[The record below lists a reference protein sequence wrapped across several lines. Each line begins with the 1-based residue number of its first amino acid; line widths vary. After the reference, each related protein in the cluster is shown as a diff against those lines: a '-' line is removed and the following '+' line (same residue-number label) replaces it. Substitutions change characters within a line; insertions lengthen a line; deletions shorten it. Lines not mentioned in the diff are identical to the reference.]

1 MKRKCLAGILAGIM
15 IFGNTPA
22 YMESNAEILSI
33 DEYYK
38 ALSEQSYMAVLP
50 AKDIKIDGDGKDWE
64 NYPTVQAEKVR
75 DYSGANVDITLN
87 AKFAW
92 DNEAFYFYA
101 EVHDEIYRPQ
111 IGGSYWQGDSLQFCM
126 GLPDETFGDEFG
138 FSYDEE
144 NKKPYIALPA
154 AINDKADLIDA
165 AFKHDGALLKYEI
178 KIPWNVPFEE
188 KPEAFKFCLLAAD
201 NDGKNR
207 EYVVMMETGIEEQKR
222 NDKFPYLI
230 PCDENTNG
238 ISWISGETTVN
249 TSEKAQYSINILNFN
264 EKREYNIN
272 APELGYSGNVTAD
285 EKSWI
290 VIPIEYDSGEEP
302 RVVDMYADVGEN
314 LISFHKS
321 VKIQPTYEL
330 YKSRFEALN
339 EQLGKIDKL
348 LESCKN
354 EGIYVDYEEVNANTV
369 REFLKWTIDDL
380 NAKDSDRVLYCIE
393 QMEKLCDEAYS
404 NLSGYILGTKLPYD
418 VPHVVPN
425 GPLEV
430 KNGTFYGETINSE
443 GDVEERPIYLIGY
456 GHGDKARQ
464 DLAKFPGVGGNYI
477 QFELGPRSYI
487 KPAGDVPDWIGGK
500 ENALIFDEATN
511 SNVIHLVDDSIKQSI
526 PVRSD
531 ANYRLKFKARG
542 SGSEIWY
549 SLYDWNQ
556 RVYPKLTKTMAE
568 YTHDFT
574 APIHGD
580 ITLRFYVKGDVY
592 IDDVEIVRIDDNG
605 EECAA
610 DTVVNGDF
618 EKTESDSRFIC
629 DFSAV
634 LGAFGTVY
642 DAEKAGVMVS
652 FLLSPH
658 YFPSWVYDE
667 YPETKI
673 KSVRSYDI
681 STDVVKDMYAVMG
694 REIARV
700 LKNFTNVND
709 ICVHNEDRYLLYE
722 DSKNLPLFQAFLKE
736 KYGDISS
743 LNSAYGTN
751 YVGFDEIPMPNGLE
765 RSSATYD
772 LAELTNKLVLESR
785 KVSYEAIKSV
795 WQEVNVSGKL
805 QAPHVFSKDLNR
817 FTQGLNP
824 IGEGRVFGLHGM
836 DGGITYNNGEF
847 LDTTFAE
854 GNPLSIYMLY
864 DYVTSDIS
872 APILNME
879 DHIDTDGDE
888 TCIEE
893 IGKNSA
899 RYMWEACV
907 HGRGSSAIWQWART
921 NDTSNAM
928 VRGRITYRPDQMAKV
943 GHTALDVNR
952 LSNEVA
958 ALFNTKRTVQILY
971 SRPSVNRNYVV
982 LDAMQKAYAAASY
995 SGQKSYILTDSD
1007 YDNINHS
1014 DLLIVPAAKYASKR
1028 LVNDILTY
1036 LNDGNEVVL
1045 LGDFCLKYD
1054 EYGRPHDEQ
1063 LLNEIYAKATVIPVE
1078 EVIDDSYSY
1087 NGVNTEAHIV
1097 DNSHINI
1104 DQYELRDALRPIFEK
1119 HNLMTVQLIDADTG
1133 EITKS
1138 TAFLYTQYGDNMLLD
1153 VSYYG
1158 DYNDKKSFKVIYNGH
1173 EITNMRELRSGKLI
1187 TNSVAEVEA
1196 ETPLLLSFKLK

>member
-1 MKRKCLAGILAGIM
+1 MKLKSLAATLACIM
-15 IFGNTPA
+15 ICSTAPA
-22 YMESNAEILSI
+22 YMKSSVNELSI
-33 DEYYK
+33 DEYYN
-38 ALSEQSYMAVLP
+38 ALSDQSYMAVLP
-50 AKDIKIDGDGKDWE
+50 AKDITIDGNGDEWE
-64 NYPTVQAEKVR
+64 NYPVVRAEKIR
-75 DYSGANVDITLN
+75 SYGGADVDITLN
-87 AKFAW
+87 VKFAW

-101 EVHDEIYRPQ
+101 EVYDEIYRPQ

-126 GLPDETFGDEFG
+126 GLPEETFGDEFG

-144 NKKPYIALPA
+144 NKQPYIALPA
-154 AINDKADLIDA
+154 AINDKKDLVDA
-165 AFKHDGALLKYEI
+165 AFRHDGSLLKYEI

-188 KPEAFKFCLLAAD
+188 KPESFKFCVLAAD

-207 EYVVMMETGIEEQKR
+207 EYVVMMETGIEERKR

-230 PCDENTNG
+230 LCDESTKG
-238 ISWISGETTVN
+238 ISWISGETAIN
-249 TSEKAQYSINILNFN
+249 TCEEVPYSINILNFN
-264 EKREYNIN
+264 SEYDYHIE
-272 APELGYSGNVTAD
+272 AEELGYSAD
-285 EKSWI
+285 IKAKEKSWT
-290 VIPIEYDSGEEP
+290 VIPITYDSGDEP
-302 RVVDMYADVGEN
+302 RSVDMYAEIDDD
-314 LISFHKS
+314 LISFHKT

-330 YKSRFEALN
+330 YKSRFEAI
-339 EQLGKIDKL
+339 EEKLGKIDAL
-348 LESCKN
+348 IESCKKS
-354 EGIYVDYEEVNANTV
+354 GIYVDYEEINANTV
-369 REFLKWTIDDL
+369 RQFLTWTLDDL

-393 QMEKLCDEAYS
+393 QMEKLCEEAYS
-404 NLSGYILGTKLPYD
+404 NLSGYILGTKLSRD
-418 VPHVVPN
+418 IPHVVMN

-430 KNGTFYGETINSE
+430 KNGTFYGKTINSE
-443 GDVEERPIYLIGY
+443 GNIEERPVYLIGY

-464 DLAKFPGVGGNYI
+464 DLAKFPGVGGNYL

-487 KPAGDVPDWIGGK
+487 KPAGYVPDWIGGK
-500 ENALIFDEATN
+500 EDALIFDEETN
-511 SNVIHLVDDSIKQSI
+511 SHVIHLVDDSIKQSI

-531 ANYRLKFKARG
+531 AKYRLKFKARG

-549 SLYDWNQ
+549 SIYDWNQ
-556 RVYPKLTKTMAE
+556 RVYPKFTKTMTE

-580 ITLRFYVKGDVY
+580 ITLRFYIKGDVY
-592 IDDVEIVRIDDNG
+592 IDDVEIVKIGDDG
-605 EECAA
+605 EEYEA

-667 YPETKI
+667 YPETMI
-673 KSVRSYDI
+673 KAVRPYDI
-681 STDVVKDMYAVMG
+681 STEPVKDMYRVMG
-694 REIARV
+694 REIARI

-722 DSKNLPLFQAFLKE
+722 DSKTLPLFRSFLKE
-736 KYGDISS
+736 KYLDISA
-743 LNSAYGTN
+743 LNSAYGTS
-751 YVGFDEIPMPNGLE
+751 YKDFDEIPMPNGLE

-785 KVSYEAIKSV
+785 EVSYEAIKSV

-805 QAPHVFSKDLNR
+805 QAPHVFSKELNR

-921 NDTSNAM
+921 DDTSNAM

-943 GHTALDVNR
+943 GHSAIDVNR

-958 ALFNTKRTVQILY
+958 ALFNTKRTVQIVY

-995 SGQKSYILTDSD
+995 SGQKTYFVTDSD

-1014 DLLIVPAAKYASKR
+1014 DLLIVPAAKYASER

-1036 LNDGNEVVL
+1036 LNSGNEVVL

-1063 LLNEIYAKATVIPVE
+1063 VINEIYKKATVIPTE
-1078 EVIDDSYSY
+1078 EIIDGSYSY
-1087 NGVNTEAHIV
+1087 AGVNTEAQIV
-1097 DNSHINI
+1097 DNSHINL
-1104 DQYELRDALRPIFEK
+1104 DQYELRDALVPIFEK
-1119 HNLMTVQLIDADTG
+1119 HNLMKVQLVDAQTG
-1133 EITKS
+1133 ELTKS
-1138 TAFLYTQYGDNMLLD
+1138 TAFLYTEYNGKLLLD

-1158 DYNDKKSFKVIYNGH
+1158 DYDAKKTFKVIYNGT
-1173 EITNMRELRSGKLI
+1173 EVTKMRELRSGKLI
-1187 TNSVAEVEA
+1187 TDGIAEIEA
-1196 ETPLLLSFKLK
+1196 ETPLLLSFEVN